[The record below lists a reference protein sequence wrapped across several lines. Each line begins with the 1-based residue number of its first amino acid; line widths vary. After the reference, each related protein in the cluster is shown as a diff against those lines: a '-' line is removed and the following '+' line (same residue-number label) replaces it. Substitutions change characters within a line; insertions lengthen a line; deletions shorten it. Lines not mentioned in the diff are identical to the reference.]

1 MVKSSILDFNQ
12 RLTTSCPPWSGGNT
26 KGGNPKVHSKYQRV
40 KSSNLLILFS
50 PQKSYKR
57 RGFQNK
63 STNYSLTLTA
73 VITTTI
79 TATMTSWFPFQV
91 TSMRKEAMMP
101 IKACALPPLNVWL
114 VKMAAGWCVDVFTVS
129 RMDVKL
135 GIRSPGIRL
144 WMIKITRCPLWRVG
158 ELLLALWINYKFL
171 F

>member
-1 MVKSSILDFNQ
+1 MFLPLPWHKAHGWTMVKSSILDFNQ

-26 KGGNPKVHSKYQRV
+26 KGGNPKIHSKYQRV

-79 TATMTSWFPFQV
+79 TATIILWLPLQV
-91 TSMRKEAMMP
+91 TSMHKEGIRP
-101 IKACALPPLNVWL
+101 IKPCAVPPLSYTHCYNNNNKNNCNNTSYFRETSMYEEAIGAYQSL
-114 VKMAAGWCVDVFTVS
+114 
-129 RMDVKL
+129 
-135 GIRSPGIRL
+135 
-144 WMIKITRCPLWRVG
+144 RCD
-158 ELLLALWINYKFL
+158 
-171 F
+171 